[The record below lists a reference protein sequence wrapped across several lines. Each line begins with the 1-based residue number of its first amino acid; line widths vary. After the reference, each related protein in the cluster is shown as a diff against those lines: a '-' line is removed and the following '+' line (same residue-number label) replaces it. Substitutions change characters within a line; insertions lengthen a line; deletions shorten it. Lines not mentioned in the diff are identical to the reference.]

1 MTDRPS
7 TSVELSWQG
16 GYRFASSDTHGH
28 SVTVDAPMSDGD
40 EFEGMMP
47 GGLLLTSLA
56 GCSGID
62 VVNILRR
69 QRQDVTALEVCVVG
83 YQQPDPPWTYENIE
97 LRYVVRGKGLREALV
112 ERAIKLSEEKYCSV
126 GATLSGR
133 CEITSTYEI
142 VEDDG

>member
-1 MTDRPS
+1 MTDGPS

-69 QRQDVTALEVCVVG
+69 QRQDVTALEVSVVG

-133 CEITSTYEI
+133 CDITSTYEI

>member
-1 MTDRPS
+1 MTNRPA

-16 GYRFASSDTHGH
+16 GYKFASSDAFGH
-28 SVTVDAPMSDGD
+28 SVTVDAPVNDGD
-40 EFEGMMP
+40 EFAGMMP

-69 QRQDVTALEVCVVG
+69 QRQNLTALEISVVG
-83 YQQPDPPWTYENIE
+83 YQQPDPPWTYENVE
-97 LRYVVRGKGLREALV
+97 LRYVVRGKGLRKSLV

-142 VEDDG
+142 VEDEA

>member
-16 GYRFASSDTHGH
+16 GFRFASSDDYGH
-28 SVTVDAPMSDGD
+28 SVTVDAPMNDGD

-56 GCSGID
+56 GCSAID

-69 QRQDVTALEVCVVG
+69 QRQNVTALEISVRG

-97 LRYVVRGKGLREALV
+97 LRYVVKGAGLKRPLV

-142 VEDDG
+142 VEDDA

>member
-69 QRQDVTALEVCVVG
+69 QRQDVTALEVSVVG

>member
-7 TSVELSWQG
+7 TSVELIWQG
-16 GYRFASSDTHGH
+16 DYKFASSDTHGH
-28 SVTVDAPMSDGD
+28 SVTVDAPVNDGD

-62 VVNILRR
+62 VLNILRR
-69 QRQDVTALEVCVVG
+69 QRQKVTALEVSVVG

-97 LRYVVRGKGLREALV
+97 LRYVVRGKGLRESLV

>member
-1 MTDRPS
+1 MPDKPITNIE
-7 TSVELSWQG
+7 VSWEG
-16 GYRFASSDTHGH
+16 GYKFSSRDAYGH
-28 SVTVDAPMSDGD
+28 SVIVDAPQSDGD
-40 EFEGMMP
+40 GFDGMMP

-69 QRQDVTALEVCVVG
+69 QRQDVTGLEVRVEAS
-83 YQQPDPPWTYENIE
+83 QQPDPPWTYDEVQ
-97 LRYVVRGKGLREALV
+97 LRYVVKGRGLRETLV

-133 CEITSTYEI
+133 CKITSAFEI
-142 VEDDG
+142 VEDAS

>member
-16 GYRFASSDTHGH
+16 GYQFASSDTHGH
-28 SVTVDAPMSDGD
+28 SVTVDAPMNDGD
-40 EFEGMMP
+40 EFAGMMP
-47 GGLLLTSLA
+47 GGLLLSSLA

-69 QRQDVTALEVCVVG
+69 QRQNVTSLEISVVG
-83 YQQPDPPWTYENIE
+83 YQQPDPPWTYENIK
-97 LRYVVRGKGLREALV
+97 LRYVVRGTGLRESLV

-133 CEITSTYEI
+133 CEITSSYEI
-142 VEDDG
+142 VDDDG

>member
-16 GYRFASSDTHGH
+16 GYRFSSSDTHGH
-28 SVTVDAPMSDGD
+28 SVTVDAPKNDGD
-40 EFEGMMP
+40 EFSGMMP
-47 GGLLLTSLA
+47 GGLLLSSLA

-69 QRQDVTALEVCVVG
+69 QRQNVTSLEISVVG

-97 LRYVVRGKGLREALV
+97 LRYVVRGTGLRESLV

-142 VEDDG
+142 VEDGA